1 MNCQTNCV
9 KAKCLIA
16 PIYCDAAGQSLRIG
30 LIESLTPGD
39 NVTVWIQDT
48 ANGWMRPVSSEV
60 DSLGYVSI
68 TFEGLV
74 GYINPN
80 AYYNVWVTPDNA
92 PMNDSVLITLPNDSS
107 VYCVALSFER
117 ALGSGGYYCPTE
129 QIVEV

>member
-16 PIYCDAAGQSLRIG
+16 PVYCDAAGQSLRIG
-30 LIESLTPGD
+30 LIESLNPGD
-39 NVTVWIQDT
+39 AVNVWIQDA
-48 ANGWMRPVSSEV
+48 ANGWIKVLSSVV

-74 GYINPN
+74 GTINPN
-80 AYYNVWVTPDNA
+80 GYYNVWVTADNA
-92 PMNDSVLITLPNDSS
+92 PMSESVLITLPNDSS

-117 ALGSGGYYCPTE
+117 ALGSGGYYCPAE